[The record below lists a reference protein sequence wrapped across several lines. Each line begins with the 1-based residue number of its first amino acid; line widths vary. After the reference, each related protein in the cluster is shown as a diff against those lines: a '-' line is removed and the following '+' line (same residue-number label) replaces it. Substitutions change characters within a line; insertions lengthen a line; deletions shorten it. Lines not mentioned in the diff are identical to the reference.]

1 MQEIMPIHFDREV
14 EDMFC
19 FCGERLVALEQFGVR
34 GVKRWHKGE
43 VPAYAC
49 SRCSYVGFQPPSEE
63 DLNHYYRADYGSGN
77 ENYYTYDTDHEP
89 QRVVERSGLA
99 LSLARTYFDESFS
112 GVIVELG
119 CAYGGAV
126 LELRRQGHIA
136 YGLDLNSRAISEG
149 QSRGNA
155 FLYDLTPNEFAK
167 SVGIKADFIY
177 SFHML
182 EHVPDLKSYLKSV
195 NLLLNDGGVVM
206 FRVPN
211 GAYLRAWLQ
220 GFTKWDWFAFPDHLH
235 MLTPVSAAALV
246 RKCGFELLGLRS
258 NACGEKLDSIVS
270 WLPEAAERGE
280 AAIGLLE
287 EAGCLSELEFVF
299 RKAASTTSPV
309 LASLNA
315 EAVNFA
321 HRSEALEAEI
331 KIRPRILAQ
340 KILQPRSSLE
350 FISRN
355 ENNCFI
361 NHQVLQ
367 YLKNLLPSGLDAT
380 VETGSG
386 ANAASFSALS
396 NSHTVFA
403 TTSNSERPDSTPTNV
418 TWVPG
423 PTALSLPSFSAYRSY
438 DLIYLEGADAYPVSE
453 AEYLFLRPYLKPG
466 GFLLLGNL
474 HLSTLSRLADVI
486 AEDERFRVEALIGNC
501 AVFRR
506 TDETLRPEAWRSNRY
521 NRRRLSPSHPDY
533 LPGRPLADIFSA
545 LRLDQAASA
554 PKDLSRLAL
563 VDIGHFLGQ
572 THPACSAVR
581 ARLGSLDVG
590 SPTSTWLKILDDS
603 GADLQ
608 DVQVPPVKPDGVLVA
623 LDVPAD
629 RIDLFFRL
637 RLEQLLRASPA
648 LHEAAFI
655 LIAPPDAAAPRR
667 GLPPAGFVSRA
678 GSSWPFE
685 KTFFACPDRAGAALL
700 TNTLGVPVH
709 YISPAHAEDIAR
721 ALAEGRLPEQGLFR
735 SGAAPGQRLAAQI
748 QPMWG
753 RCGSSTAF
761 ENELGALV
769 AEGFFVLH
777 LTVPDLSWAEFSPSL
792 DANFRQRLT
801 ETTVNTAG
809 HVAAYAG
816 CAPEDRFIPNRT
828 PDFAE
833 AFAVE
838 VVGRARLSVSDS
850 LVAMGLAQA
859 SIVIVNHIT
868 NIPLAVTQSPHAAIL
883 LDVHDDFTRSGYE
896 KSMLDPPLAD
906 PVRCA
911 DLRWMRKAETAL
923 WRLADV
929 CTNVNEHENKRVARW
944 NDASMLVLPRPYVG
958 RIDTIS
964 PEEAEYDALIVAD
977 IHPFNIRSLEW
988 FLEEVWQPND
998 AVRSLRIAVV
1008 GRACNAIDSQ
1018 RYNHPNLHLLGFVED
1033 LDALRQRCL
1042 VSLAPDR
1049 AGTGVAVKV
1058 LTALYAGHPLVG
1070 TSIAFRGF
1078 PPKVRAAVPVHD
1090 IPSAFAQDLLAL
1102 VSEAGARRQRIA
1114 EGDLACKLLASAG
1127 FPAALR
1133 RALQHPRLNA
1143 VARKLATQ
1151 GLLDALGPIHERLG
1165 GRRSPQVKVSLQK
1178 KENRNVAVQVL
1189 EAPYVAVEVPEAPYV
1204 AVQVLEAPFMKGWR
1218 LAGTL
1223 GHQMADLGAQLS
1235 FGPDDLP
1242 GRKAILQL
1250 AFHSDQPGSQIVLCS
1265 GGRVI
1270 GSGVLA
1276 RAPVLITAPLPE
1288 QGADVGI
1295 SVDLFC
1301 VPPPH
1306 AQQSSAQS
1314 AAILLNWNINLPPQL
1329 IGSRID
1335 FASKAAEPLLREGW
1349 YAEGDGWGRWTSRRR
1364 AVVALP
1370 IPFDYQGGL
1379 LGLNMSIVPHAMTG
1393 RTVVRAGGKEIGQV
1407 SATGGELSAV
1417 IDEAYVRPGE
1427 SLEIEICCDGT
1438 RQPTEE
1444 QGATDQRIL
1453 GVGVARMSLA
1463 PIVLPEAPPE
1473 PTSAR
1478 RVIRALRRRL
1488 SFS

>member
-1 MQEIMPIHFDREV
+1 MME
-14 EDMFC
+14 
-19 FCGERLVALEQFGVR
+19 
-34 GVKRWHKGE
+34 
-43 VPAYAC
+43 
-49 SRCSYVGFQPPSEE
+49 
-63 DLNHYYRADYGSGN
+63 
-77 ENYYTYDTDHEP
+77 T
-89 QRVVERSGLA
+89 
-99 LSLARTYFDESFS
+99 
-112 GVIVELG
+112 
-119 CAYGGAV
+119 
-126 LELRRQGHIA
+126 
-136 YGLDLNSRAISEG
+136 
-149 QSRGNA
+149 
-155 FLYDLTPNEFAK
+155 
-167 SVGIKADFIY
+167 
-177 SFHML
+177 
-182 EHVPDLKSYLKSV
+182 
-195 NLLLNDGGVVM
+195 
-206 FRVPN
+206 
-211 GAYLRAWLQ
+211 
-220 GFTKWDWFAFPDHLH
+220 
-235 MLTPVSAAALV
+235 SAA
-246 RKCGFELLGLRS
+246 
-258 NACGEKLDSIVS
+258 
-270 WLPEAAERGE
+270 
-280 AAIGLLE
+280 
-287 EAGCLSELEFVF
+287 
-299 RKAASTTSPV
+299 
-309 LASLNA
+309 
-315 EAVNFA
+315 
-321 HRSEALEAEI
+321 
-331 KIRPRILAQ
+331 
-340 KILQPRSSLE
+340 QPRSSLE

-355 ENNCFI
+355 ENSCFI
-361 NHQVLQ
+361 EHQLLQ
-367 YLKNLLPSGLDAT
+367 HLKNLLPSGLDAT

-386 ANAASFSALS
+386 ANAASFSALAH
-396 NSHTVFA
+396 SHTVFA
-403 TTSNSERPDSTPTNV
+403 ASSGSERPGSTPTNV

-423 PTALSLPSFSAYRSY
+423 PTALSLPSFSAHRSY
-438 DLIYLEGADAYPVSE
+438 DLIYLEGADAHPVPE
-453 AEYLFLRPYLKPG
+453 AEYLFLRPYLKLG

-506 TDETLRPEAWRSNRY
+506 TDETLPPEAWRSDRY

-590 SPTSTWLKILDDS
+590 SATSTWLKILDDS

-833 AFAVE
+833 AFALE

-964 PEEAEYDALIVAD
+964 PEEAAYDALIVAD

-1102 VSEAGARRQRIA
+1102 VSDAGARRQRIA
-1114 EGDLACKLLASAG
+1114 EGDLACELLASAG

-1133 RALQHPRLNA
+1133 HALQHPRLNA

-1165 GRRSPQVKVSLQK
+1165 GLSSQQVKVSSRER
-1178 KENRNVAVQVL
+1178 ENHKVVA
-1189 EAPYVAVEVPEAPYV
+1189 E
-1204 AVQVLEAPFMKGWR
+1204 VLEAPFMRGWGR
-1218 LAGTL
+1218 PGAL
-1223 GHQMADLGAQLS
+1223 GRKMTGMRAQLS
-1235 FGPDDLP
+1235 FGADDLP

-1250 AFHSDQPGSQIVLCS
+1250 AFHSDQPGSQVVLCS

-1335 FASKAAEPLLREGW
+1335 FATKAAEPLLREGW
-1349 YAEGDGWGRWTSRRR
+1349 YAEGDGWGRWTSGRR

-1379 LGLNMSIVPHAMTG
+1379 LELNMSIVPHAMTG

-1417 IDEAYVRPGE
+1417 IDEAYLRPGE

-1444 QGATDQRIL
+1444 QGATDQRAL
-1453 GVGVARMSLA
+1453 GVGVAWMSLA

>member
-1 MQEIMPIHFDREV
+1 MME
-14 EDMFC
+14 
-19 FCGERLVALEQFGVR
+19 
-34 GVKRWHKGE
+34 
-43 VPAYAC
+43 
-49 SRCSYVGFQPPSEE
+49 
-63 DLNHYYRADYGSGN
+63 
-77 ENYYTYDTDHEP
+77 T
-89 QRVVERSGLA
+89 
-99 LSLARTYFDESFS
+99 
-112 GVIVELG
+112 
-119 CAYGGAV
+119 
-126 LELRRQGHIA
+126 
-136 YGLDLNSRAISEG
+136 
-149 QSRGNA
+149 
-155 FLYDLTPNEFAK
+155 
-167 SVGIKADFIY
+167 
-177 SFHML
+177 
-182 EHVPDLKSYLKSV
+182 
-195 NLLLNDGGVVM
+195 
-206 FRVPN
+206 
-211 GAYLRAWLQ
+211 
-220 GFTKWDWFAFPDHLH
+220 
-235 MLTPVSAAALV
+235 SAA
-246 RKCGFELLGLRS
+246 
-258 NACGEKLDSIVS
+258 
-270 WLPEAAERGE
+270 
-280 AAIGLLE
+280 
-287 EAGCLSELEFVF
+287 
-299 RKAASTTSPV
+299 
-309 LASLNA
+309 
-315 EAVNFA
+315 
-321 HRSEALEAEI
+321 
-331 KIRPRILAQ
+331 
-340 KILQPRSSLE
+340 QPRSSLE

-355 ENNCFI
+355 ENSCFI
-361 NHQVLQ
+361 EHQLLQ
-367 YLKNLLPSGLDAT
+367 HLKNLLPSGLDAT

-386 ANAASFSALS
+386 ANAASFSALAH
-396 NSHTVFA
+396 SHTVFA
-403 TTSNSERPDSTPTNV
+403 ATSDSERPGSTPANV

-423 PTALSLPSFSAYRSY
+423 PTALSLPSFSAHRSY
-438 DLIYLEGADAYPVSE
+438 DLIYLEGADAHPVPE

-474 HLSTLSRLADVI
+474 HLSTLARLADVI
-486 AEDERFRVEALIGNC
+486 AEDEGFRVETLIGNC

-506 TDETLRPEAWRSNRY
+506 TDETLPPEAWRSDRY
-521 NRRRLSPSHPDY
+521 NRRRLSPNHPDY

-545 LRLDQAASA
+545 LSLGQAASA

-563 VDIGHFLGQ
+563 VDIGRFLGQ
-572 THPACSAVR
+572 THPACSAVS
-581 ARLGSLDVG
+581 ARLGSLDAG
-590 SPTSTWLKILDDS
+590 SPSGTWLKILDDA
-603 GADLQ
+603 GGDLN
-608 DVQVPPVKPDGVLVA
+608 DVQGPPIKPDGVLVA

-721 ALAEGRLPEQGLFR
+721 ALAEGSLAEQGLFR

-792 DANFRQRLT
+792 DANFRQRLA

-868 NIPLAVTQSPHAAIL
+868 NIPLAVIQSPHAAIL

-944 NDASMLVLPRPYVG
+944 NDASVLVLPRPYVG

-964 PEEAEYDALIVAD
+964 PDKAEYDALIVAD

-1078 PPKVRAAVPVHD
+1078 PPEVRAAVPVHD

-1102 VSEAGARRQRIA
+1102 VSDAGARRQRIA
-1114 EGDLACKLLASAG
+1114 EGDLACELLASAG
-1127 FPAALR
+1127 FPTAIR
-1133 RALQHPRLNA
+1133 RALQHPRLDA
-1143 VARKLATQ
+1143 VARKLAMQ

-1178 KENRNVAVQVL
+1178 KENRNVAV
-1189 EAPYVAVEVPEAPYV
+1189 EVP
-1204 AVQVLEAPFMKGWR
+1204 EAPFMKGWR

-1223 GHQMADLGAQLS
+1223 GHRMADLSAQLS

-1242 GRKAILQL
+1242 SRKAILQL

-1364 AVVALP
+1364 AVLGLP
-1370 IPFDYQGGL
+1370 IPFDYQGGS
-1379 LGLNMSIVPHAMTG
+1379 LGLIMSIVPHAMTG
-1393 RTVVRAGGKEIGQV
+1393 RTVLRAGGKEIGQV
-1407 SATGGELSAV
+1407 PATGGELSAV
-1417 IDEAYVRPGE
+1417 IDEALLCPGE
-1427 SLEIEICCDGT
+1427 SLEIEIVCEAT
-1438 RQPTEE
+1438 QQPTQE
-1444 QGATDQRIL
+1444 QGAKDQRIL
-1453 GVGVARMSLA
+1453 GVGVAWMYLA
-1463 PIVLPEAPPE
+1463 PIVLPEAPAGL
-1473 PTSAR
+1473 T
-1478 RVIRALRRRL
+1478 LGT
-1488 SFS
+1488 